1 MFQIKKSGKVFEMPL
16 SDQQM
21 FLIEQEMGI
30 DLFVPIENTVL
41 VKAEFLGVDL
51 KEKLPDRVWAQ
62 EINMLAYALDQ
73 LNQEQGKKFLEVLQK
88 TKPIFAP
95 IGLFGSASA
104 FCGA

>member
-16 SDQQM
+16 SDRQM

-30 DLFVPIENTVL
+30 DLFVPIENAVL

-51 KEKLPDRVWAQ
+51 TEKLPDRVWAQ

-73 LNQEQGKKFLEVLQK
+73 LNQEQGKKFLEGIAESTQMYPGEML
-88 TKPIFAP
+88 TMCSE
-95 IGLFGSASA
+95 SAR
-104 FCGA
+104 